1 MGILALAGAWTT
13 VRGRLGAALAALLVL
28 GGLAWGA
35 RELASPAD
43 DPRVQA
49 TLSPVGILAGEDT
62 AGYARA
68 VEPREFD
75 FPGDHGPHPEYRTEW
90 WYVTGHLEGEDGREF
105 GFQLTFFR
113 AALAPGLPDRESA
126 WNTNQL
132 WMGHLGLTDVETG
145 RHWGAERLA
154 RGAGGLAGARMPDH
168 GGSSGTASGAIP
180 VDPSRAKAPPP
191 ATGRSP
197 LLHLWVEDWEM
208 VSGEDDLFPLRLRA
222 REGDRALDLT
232 LREGK
237 PAVFQG
243 EDGLSRK
250 GPEPGN
256 ASYYY
261 TFPRMPAEGTLEIQ
275 GRTFPVQGEAW
286 MDREWS
292 TSALDEEQ
300 AGWDWFSVQLSDG
313 RELMFF
319 ELRRRDGTADTLNHG
334 SLVAPDGTWEVL
346 GHGDVEVAVL
356 DWWESPLDGAR
367 YPSGW
372 RLRIPDRGVDLRLE
386 PVVRDQEMNLSFRYW
401 EGAVRVEGEGVA
413 GPVTG
418 RGFVELTGYGEEA
431 EGRGE
436 RGASTRP
443 GGGS

>member
-1 MGILALAGAWTT
+1 MGNMALAGAWIT
-13 VRGRLGAALAALLVL
+13 VRARLGLALAALLVL

-35 RELASPAD
+35 WELASPAE
-43 DPRVQA
+43 DPRLQA
-49 TLSPVGILAGEDT
+49 TLSPVGILAGDDT

-75 FPGDHGPHPEYRTEW
+75 FPRDHGPHPEYRTEW
-90 WYVTGHLEGEDGREF
+90 WYVTGHLEGAEGREF
-105 GFQLTFFR
+105 AFQLTFFR

-132 WMGHLGLTDVETG
+132 WMGHLGLTDVEAG
-145 RHWGAERLA
+145 RHQGAERLA
-154 RGAGGLAGARMPDH
+154 RGAAGLAGARMWED
-168 GGSSGTASGAIP
+168 G
-180 VDPSRAKAPPP
+180 
-191 ATGRSP
+191 SP

-208 VSGEDDLFPLRLRA
+208 VSGEDGLFPLRIQA
-222 REGDRALDLT
+222 REEDRGLNLT

-237 PAVFQG
+237 PPVFQG

-250 GPEPGN
+250 GPDPGN

-261 TFPRMPAEGTLEIQ
+261 TFPRMPAEGTLEIR
-275 GRTFPVQGEAW
+275 GRTFHVQGEAW
-286 MDREWS
+286 IDREWS
-292 TSALDEEQ
+292 TSALDEDQ
-300 AGWDWFSVQLSDG
+300 VGWDWFSVQLSDD

-319 ELRRRDGTADTLNHG
+319 ELRRRDGTVDTLNHG
-334 SLVAPDGTWEVL
+334 SLVAPDGSWEVL
-346 GHGDVEVAVL
+346 GHGDVEVTVL

-372 RLRIPDRGVDLRLE
+372 RLRIPDRGVDLRLD
-386 PVVRDQEMNLSFRYW
+386 PVIRDQEMNLSFRYW
-401 EGAVRVEGEGVA
+401 EGAVRVEGEGVD
-413 GPVTG
+413 GPVRG
-418 RGFVELTGYGEEA
+418 RGFVEMTGYGEEV
-431 EGRGE
+431 EERGE